1 MKHVPGEGRSTAVA
15 RRAMLGP
22 TMAEGSLY
30 EGALVAD
37 RYELTS
43 SLGGGGFGEVWRAQD
58 RRFGRAVA
66 VKFMRAELARDATL
80 RRRFAKEA
88 RALAAINHPNV
99 VQVFDDGE
107 WQGRPFVVLQL
118 VVGSTLRE
126 WMEGYQKI
134 RKLPPAEEVRAL
146 FAQVCDGVGAA
157 HAKGIVH
164 RDLKPEN
171 VLIEFDDEG
180 RATAKV
186 LDFGLAR
193 GGTLATS
200 TGLQGG
206 TIPYM
211 SPEQATEG
219 VEAAGPASDVFA
231 LGVMLVEM
239 LTRRLLPEPPK
250 QTTWWNAAQLG
261 RAGAAVEDA
270 SRVRADVPAAV
281 WAVIEK
287 ALIEGATERPAT
299 AGALRRVVD
308 GAWGGR
314 EHSRVAPVAGANS
327 SAEGTP
333 PAVAPLPSVV
343 ALPSIF
349 GEALAEAVVP
359 VPLRPSIAPAEPG
372 TGPDNA
378 TEFPAVKR
386 TIPLW
391 MKIAVGA
398 GASSLLGLMVIHP
411 WSGPRALPIRTPVR
425 ATISCPSGT
434 VPVPEGE
441 FTMGSPTDQGASDER
456 PQHRVRSAAFCL
468 DTTEVT
474 VAAYRRCYDAGRC
487 TEPNPY
493 QSVRENG
500 DAFCN
505 WGRDGA
511 AAHPINCV
519 DWQQAH
525 VYCTWAGARLP
536 KEAEWEYAA
545 RGESPAEGAA
555 RVYPWGN
562 AIPDGSRANLCGP
575 ECAEV
580 VRLAGLDHR
589 AGLADWTDAWGST
602 APAGSFPA
610 GNTPSGLQDMGGNVW
625 EWVED
630 GYDAHAYVYRPRGF
644 SAQQV
649 GSSLMGSRVLRGG
662 GWTVEERARV
672 RAASRMELRPS
683 ARSIDVGFR
692 CAWSTLQH

>member
-1 MKHVPGEGRSTAVA
+1 MVRH
-15 RRAMLGP
+15 
-22 TMAEGSLY
+22 TMAEGTLY

-37 RYELTS
+37 RYELTA

-261 RAGAAVEDA
+261 RAGAAVMGA
-270 SRVRADVPAAV
+270 ARVRGDVPAAV
-281 WAVIEK
+281 WSAV
-287 ALIEGATERPAT
+287 ALALATQADGRPAT
-299 AGALRRVVD
+299 AGALRRAVD
-308 GAWGGR
+308 GAWGGA
-314 EHSRVAPVAGANS
+314 EATGGAAVGGSAGA
-327 SAEGTP
+327 
-333 PAVAPLPSVV
+333 VATGVPVEPMASVV
-343 ALPSIF
+343 AMPSMVM
-349 GEALAEAVVP
+349 GQRVP
-359 VPLRPSIAPAEPG
+359 VSTAPTERVIAASAPLAPPSPMGPPAS
-372 TGPDNA
+372 TGRGRWIVGGLA
-378 TEFPAVKR
+378 TAVLLAVGVGFAVSSGGETSSTRTAALVDAGSVTVTPTTSPAVPAPPAL
-386 TIPLW
+386 TCPNGSVLIP
-391 MKIAVGA
+391 A
-398 GASSLLGLMVIHP
+398 
-411 WSGPRALPIRTPVR
+411 
-425 ATISCPSGT
+425 
-434 VPVPEGE
+434 GE
-441 FTMGSPTDQGASDER
+441 FSMGSPDGQGRADEHPR
-456 PQHRVRSAAFCL
+456 HRVRSAAFCM
-468 DTTEVT
+468 DRTEVT
-474 VAAYRRCYDAGRC
+474 VAAYRAC
-487 TEPNPY
+487 TSRGPCTVPIDT
-493 QSVRENG
+493 SVLWG
-500 DAFCN
+500 LAHTHCN
-505 WGRDGA
+505 WGRSVTDT
-511 AAHPINCV
+511 HPVNCV
-519 DWQQAH
+519 DWNQARN
-525 VYCTWAGARLP
+525 YCAWAGGRLP
-536 KEAEWEYAA
+536 TEAEWEYAA
-545 RGESPAEGAA
+545 RGVES
-555 RVYPWGN
+555 RQYPWGD
-562 AIPDGSRANLCGP
+562 AAPDGTRANLCGS
-575 ECAEV
+575 E
-580 VRLAGLDHR
+580 
-589 AGLADWTDAWGST
+589 WGGAPRWGGV
-602 APAGSFPA
+602 APAA
-610 GNTPSGLQDMGGNVW
+610 HDCLLQPVL
-625 EWVED
+625 
-630 GYDAHAYVYRPRGF
+630 
-644 SAQQV
+644 SA
-649 GSSLMGSRVLRGG
+649 
-662 GWTVEERARV
+662 
-672 RAASRMELRPS
+672 AA
-683 ARSIDVGFR
+683 
-692 CAWSTLQH
+692 